1 MELEPASDSRL
12 RRLTLSYR
20 WRIQFYVI
28 DPSLSPRY
36 GCGQAVLRG
45 WIREGWR
52 DVRSIVA
59 SRRASSLPKSEHDLC
74 GCYSIC
80 SHGCSN
86 AEHKLDG
93 ASGARTG

>member
-1 MELEPASDSRL
+1 VELEPASDSRL

-45 WIREGWR
+45 WIHVFRKR
-52 DVRSIVA
+52 
-59 SRRASSLPKSEHDLC
+59 
-74 GCYSIC
+74 GC
-80 SHGCSN
+80 
-86 AEHKLDG
+86 AAVLFL
-93 ASGARTG
+93 TG

>member
-45 WIREGWR
+45 WIQLISPQGKIYWPSPVMPPFMFNYDFPQNRP
-52 DVRSIVA
+52 V
-59 SRRASSLPKSEHDLC
+59 H
-74 GCYSIC
+74 
-80 SHGCSN
+80 
-86 AEHKLDG
+86 
-93 ASGARTG
+93 RTENVYADSVPFPT